1 MNSNL
6 LILTFCLRIIACLTV
21 ESTGSVTDRS
31 RTFVRKEVKQPFN
44 PRVKRDVGST
54 SSSAEFS
61 PCVSP
66 VSIQDFN
73 KLKQNTHQHAFIDD
87 DGSSVVLSWVGDGTG
102 IILVLTL
109 FNVPVTWFF
118 DQGSSRLYRS
128 EDSGKTF
135 EDISNVIKN
144 TYIRKEFG
152 INVGPSNSQRVILT
166 ADVALT
172 REQGGRIFT
181 SLDSGKSFDFV
192 DLPFHPGQPIVY
204 HSSNPDYLL
213 VSSIDNILWLSVDF
227 GKHWTKIHENVQ
239 AFSWGPGITI
249 FFSTHPNGTL
259 DADQRGELLLKRTE
273 DLGRTF
279 STVSNNL
286 FSFGY
291 IGRFLITSIVKKQG
305 EPRALYVSS
314 DQGDTFNQAQLP
326 SATKEQFYSVLEAD
340 DDMIFMHVDEPGDTD
355 FGMVYTSD
363 DRGVLYSKSLERHLF
378 AASGK
383 SDFTNVTSLRGVYLT
398 NVLDED
404 GSIRSVITYDRG
416 GEWNPLNKPADVKC
430 ASDSKRCSLHIHGE
444 YSISNQLAPMLPLS
458 DPSAVG
464 LIIAHGD
471 VGDSITAVKP
481 DVYISDDG
489 GYSWMKTLEGP
500 HHYTLLDSG
509 GLIVA
514 VEYYTDIPFKTV
526 KFSTDEG
533 QCWQLYNFTDKPII
547 FAGLASEPGT
557 KTMNISIWGYM
568 PEAGYKATWVSVTID
583 FEQLLTRDCEDDDY
597 VNWLAHSTDEGDI
610 ANDGCVLGYKETFR
624 RLKKKSVCINGRDY
638 IVEKEQNPCLCT
650 KLDYMCDYGY
660 YREENSSEC
669 VEQPDFK
676 DRQLEFCLLGNE
688 ELLMTTGYRKI
699 PGDKCAG
706 GFTPKRTEEQMNK
719 RCGTAEQIQTSKSK
733 ETTIV
738 LAVSAVIMM
747 IALVTGAFLI
757 IRKYVCGGRQ
767 VNDLKYQVQT
777 YRYSS
782 LREDDDRCIDGELVA
797 NETHAGRGFH
807 DDSDEVRALIY
818 FIINFLNFLGGIF
831 FNTLFL

>member
-6 LILTFCLRIIACLTV
+6 LILTCCLRIITCLAID
-21 ESTGSVTDRS
+21 STGSVADRS
-31 RTFVRKEVKQPFN
+31 RTFVRKEVKQQFN

-73 KLKQNTHQHAFIDD
+73 KLKQNTNQHAFIDD

-102 IILVLTL
+102 IILVLTI

-181 SLDSGKSFDFV
+181 SLDSGKSFNFV
-192 DLPFHPGQPIVY
+192 DLAFHPGQPIVY

-249 FFSTHPNGTL
+249 FFSTHPNDTL

-291 IGRFLITSIVKKQG
+291 IGRFLFASIVKKQG

-326 SATKEQFYSVLEAD
+326 LATKEQFYSVLEAD

-416 GEWNPLNKPADVKC
+416 AEWNPLNKPADVKC

-464 LIIAHGD
+464 LIIAHGS
-471 VGDSITAVKP
+471 VGDAITAVKP

-514 VEYYTDIPFKTV
+514 VEYYTDIPIKTV

-568 PEAGYKATWVSVTID
+568 PEAGYRATWVSVTID

-597 VNWLAHSTDEGDI
+597 VNWLAHSTDEGDLV
-610 ANDGCVLGYKETFR
+610 NDGCVLGYKETFR

-660 YREENSSEC
+660 YRQENSSEC

-706 GFTPKRTEEQMNK
+706 GFSPKRTEEQMNK
-719 RCGTAEQIQTSKSK
+719 RCGTAEQILTSKSK
-733 ETTIV
+733 ETTIM
-738 LAVSAVIMM
+738 LAVSAVVMM
-747 IALVTGAFLI
+747 IALVTGVFLI
-757 IRKYVCGGRQ
+757 VRKYVCGGRI
-767 VNDLKYQVQT
+767 LS

-797 NETHAGRGFH
+797 NETNAGRGFR
-807 DDSDEVRALIY
+807 DDSDEDLIE
-818 FIINFLNFLGGIF
+818 
-831 FNTLFL
+831 

>member
-1 MNSNL
+1 MGGNVASSEDATGGNAVSRRADSTNVGSSNL
-6 LILTFCLRIIACLTV
+6 GNPSSRCT
-21 ESTGSVTDRS
+21 TGSEKTASGNSVSGHADS
-31 RTFVRKEVKQPFN
+31 
-44 PRVKRDVGST
+44 DVAH
-54 SSSAEFS
+54 SSSGKAA
-61 PCVSP
+61 
-66 VSIQDFN
+66 
-73 KLKQNTHQHAFIDD
+73 TWAAF
-87 DGSSVVLSWVGDGTG
+87 
-102 IILVLTL
+102 L
-109 FNVPVTWFF
+109 FIAA
-118 DQGSSRLYRS
+118 SR
-128 EDSGKTF
+128 
-135 EDISNVIKN
+135 
-144 TYIRKEFG
+144 
-152 INVGPSNSQRVILT
+152 
-166 ADVALT
+166 
-172 REQGGRIFT
+172 
-181 SLDSGKSFDFV
+181 
-192 DLPFHPGQPIVY
+192 
-204 HSSNPDYLL
+204 
-213 VSSIDNILWLSVDF
+213 
-227 GKHWTKIHENVQ
+227 
-239 AFSWGPGITI
+239 GPGITI
-249 FFSTHPNGTL
+249 FFSTHPNDTL

-279 STVSNNL
+279 STVSSNM

-291 IGRFLITSIVKKQG
+291 IGRFLITSIVKK
-305 EPRALYVSS
+305 
-314 DQGDTFNQAQLP
+314 
-326 SATKEQFYSVLEAD
+326 QFYSVLEAD

-398 NVLDED
+398 NVLDQD

-464 LIIAHGD
+464 LIIAHGS

-514 VEYYTDIPFKTV
+514 VEYYTDIPIKTV

-557 KTMNISIWGYM
+557 RTMNISIWGYM

-638 IVEKEQNPCLCT
+638 IVEKEQNPCLCS

-660 YREENSSEC
+660 YRQENSSEC

-706 GFTPKRTEEQMNK
+706 GFTPERTEEQVNK

-757 IRKYVCGGRQ
+757 IRKLMSGVKNNVGRGLNLALVNGRTGELMDTKFYDMWGGDVKPLIEFLKTIQDGTVVLIATFDDGATKLNDEARKLLGELGSTSIATLGFRDNWIFVGGKGIKTKSPFEQ
-767 VNDLKYQVQT
+767 VNDNCLKA
-777 YRYSS
+777 
-782 LREDDDRCIDGELVA
+782 I
-797 NETHAGRGFH
+797 HAFRLSCTSWSFHLEVEIVPTPFTGFFPVNNQSATPTECH
-807 DDSDEVRALIY
+807 TFGL
-818 FIINFLNFLGGIF
+818 
-831 FNTLFL
+831 

>member
-1 MNSNL
+1 MNSSL
-6 LILTFCLRIIACLTV
+6 LILTFCLRIVACLAI
-21 ESTGSVTDRS
+21 ESTGSVTDRT
-31 RTFVRKEVKQPFN
+31 RTFVRQEVKRQFN

-54 SSSAEFS
+54 SSSPEFS

-102 IILVLTL
+102 IILVLTI

-172 REQGGRIFT
+172 REEGGRIFT

-239 AFSWGPGITI
+239 AFSWGQGITF
-249 FFSTHPNGTL
+249 FFSTHPNNTL

-279 STVSNNL
+279 STVSSNM

-291 IGRFLITSIVKKQG
+291 IGRFLFTSVVKKQG

-326 SATKEQFYSVLEAD
+326 LATIEQVSFCTLPKMLVNLHKPNCQTA
-340 DDMIFMHVDEPGDTD
+340 
-355 FGMVYTSD
+355 
-363 DRGVLYSKSLERHLF
+363 
-378 AASGK
+378 
-383 SDFTNVTSLRGVYLT
+383 LT
-398 NVLDED
+398 FVRCFVCI
-404 GSIRSVITYDRG
+404 GS
-416 GEWNPLNKPADVKC
+416 
-430 ASDSKRCSLHIHGE
+430 
-444 YSISNQLAPMLPLS
+444 
-458 DPSAVG
+458 
-464 LIIAHGD
+464 

-514 VEYYTDIPFKTV
+514 VEYYTEIPIKTV

-597 VNWLAHSTDEGDI
+597 INWLAHSTDEGGVV
-610 ANDGCVLGYKETFR
+610 NDGCVLGYKETFR
-624 RLKKKSVCINGRDY
+624 RLKKKSVCKNGRDY
-638 IVEKEQNPCLCT
+638 IVEKEQNPCVCN

-660 YREENSSEC
+660 YRQENSSEC

-719 RCGTAEQIQTSKSK
+719 RCGTAEQIQASKSK
-733 ETTIV
+733 ETTIM
-738 LAVSAVIMM
+738 LAVGAVVMM
-747 IALVTGAFLI
+747 IALVTGVFLI
-757 IRKYVCGGRQ
+757 VRKYVCGGRI
-767 VNDLKYQVQT
+767 LA

-797 NETHAGRGFH
+797 NETSAGRGFH
-807 DDSDEVRALIY
+807 DDSDEDLIE
-818 FIINFLNFLGGIF
+818 
-831 FNTLFL
+831 